1 MHGAMCARRGV
12 QHLQGGGLFSC
23 VFFVCPLVLR
33 VRLLLVFRSWRAL
46 VAARRVCCVVAAGKE
61 APRAARARVGS
72 GLSFVVLVCIQRL
85 RRLWLARVVCVVAFG
100 LR

>member
-1 MHGAMCARRGV
+1 MHVAMCARRGV
-12 QHLQGGGLFSC
+12 HHLQGGGLSC
-23 VFFVCPLVLR
+23 AFCVCPLVLR

-46 VAARRVCCVVAAGKE
+46 VAARRVCCVVAARKE

-85 RRLWLARVVCVVAFG
+85 RRLWLARVVCVIAFG